1 MAYKNLEINP
11 VKYKEEHTVKRS
23 QFYKGFSTVNDTLK
37 SSKLYDFELIKQDI
51 INNFSVRKG
60 ERVMN
65 PLFGTLIW
73 DLLYEPFT
81 DDVKNQIAQDVTK
94 IVSSDPRVNATKINV
109 VEQDY
114 GMLLE
119 VTLEYVGTDQTDN
132 MKISFDKSAGISSV

>member
-23 QFYKGFSTVNDTLK
+23 QFYKGFSTVNSKLK
-37 SSKLYDFELIKQDI
+37 SSKLFDFELIKQDI

-65 PLFGTLIW
+65 PTFGTVIW

-94 IVSSDPRVNATKINV
+94 IVSADPRVNATLINV

-132 MKISFDKSAGISSV
+132 MKISFDKQAGITSV